1 MTKTTSYSSKRK
13 LPLILLTFHAFL
25 LFLAPKVQA
34 QCKTGCHLALAS
46 YYLWQGS
53 NYLTYISDLFHQQI
67 PEILKYNPNIANENI
82 INMGTRL
89 NVPFSCDC
97 LNGDFLGHTFTYIFQ
112 PDDTYDRIARFAFA
126 NPTTVDGVQR
136 VNTFIPT
143 RVPDNATINV
153 TARHVSKKYGL
164 FATYPLR
171 PDENLSFVAV
181 ESGVPAKVLQMYN
194 SGSDFSAG
202 TGLVFVLARAVRV
215 EANHPYL
222 SEVLTLEKSDV
233 PSALRVLQLIGPGA
247 W

>member
-1 MTKTTSYSSKRK
+1 MEVQRENSHSFSF
-13 LPLILLTFHAFL
+13 LLTFHAFL

-126 NPTTVDGVQR
+126 NLTTVDGVQR

-143 RVPDNATINV
+143 RVPDNATIN
-153 TARHVSKKYGL
+153 ARHVSKKYGL

-194 SGSDFSAG
+194 PGSDFSAG
-202 TGLVFVLARAVRV
+202 TGLVFVLAR
-215 EANHPYL
+215 
-222 SEVLTLEKSDV
+222 
-233 PSALRVLQLIGPGA
+233 G
-247 W
+247 